1 MLFLFYLKVD
11 TNASEWTIEDWAVLP
26 TSLTGKTT
34 TGLFRTV
41 SWGQYLSRW
50 NSPDSMKWVS
60 HYKGSFLKLLSL
72 SMYIVKYYYFSYN

>member
-34 TGLFRTV
+34 TGVFFCNFLLRSVF
-41 SWGQYLSRW
+41 LMLKFSRF
-50 NSPDSMKWVS
+50 SEM
-60 HYKGSFLKLLSL
+60 HFSL
-72 SMYIVKYYYFSYN
+72 QRWFSQTSSISKYI